1 MGNQPKPRN
10 CKRHHRTRVVLDD
23 AEIQRRLSKPKRPTL
38 AEQYAKATDAAQRER
53 FYAEATDPDRQW
65 RATAAANRRSTLPP
79 PAGPMRRSGSPS
91 RSCASAAGPTPAIR
105 DFLPAPE
112 RYRSNPHEQARRPM
126 PLWSAATVARAEST
140 LVWRQWLRASLH
152 RRGLAL
158 HDLANSARGAE
169 FRQRVETAHAAIA
182 AANEPSPSPEAG
194 GRSRPTGAAPAGRHW
209 SDPSDAIGRAR
220 VSPRFAW
227 SVSEMP

>member
-10 CKRHHRTRVVLDD
+10 CKRQHRTRVVLDD
-23 AEIQRRLSKPKRPTL
+23 AEIQRRLSKPRRPTL

-79 PAGPMRRSGSPS
+79 PRRPDATVWVTQPILRIRGWTD
-91 RSCASAAGPTPAIR
+91 AAIR

-169 FRQRVETAHAAIA
+169 FRQRVGTAHAAIA
-182 AANEPSPSPEAG
+182 AAKRAEPEPR
-194 GRSRPTGAAPAGRHW
+194 GRWPKPPDGR
-209 SDPSDAIGRAR
+209 RAR
-220 VSPRFAW
+220 RAAL
-227 SVSEMP
+227 E